1 MSDSACFVSGIGGV
15 VNDYVPVVITGIDV
29 LELDT
34 DLIPIRLTPIRG
46 SFGNGDAFSYTA
58 SDEENTV
65 KGAIQL
71 NILGVNQLDE
81 TIQNVFV
88 ISFSNECGVSV
99 VEVGDVIGW
108 VVVVS

>member
-1 MSDSACFVSGIGGV
+1 M
-15 VNDYVPVVITGIDV
+15 NDYVPVVITGIDV

-34 DLIPIRLTPIRG
+34 GLIPIRLTPIRG
-46 SFGNGDAFSYTA
+46 SFGNGDIFSYTA
-58 SDEENTV
+58 DEENTI
-65 KGAIQL
+65 KGGIQL
-71 NILGVNQLDE
+71 NILGVNQLDQ